1 MTHNN
6 ALEWPWPHFVSIGRQ
21 MTRVAFVNVAALL
34 KAGHATQRECYLVVQ
49 KAKKTMGVRSGDL
62 FVNGRALDGFD
73 EVDVEDR
80 SNRR

>member
-1 MTHNN
+1 MTGDDSG
-6 ALEWPWPHFVSIGRQ
+6 VVRGS
-21 MTRVAFVNVAALL
+21 V
-34 KAGHATQRECYLVVQ
+34 KAGHAAEAGCYLVVQ
-49 KAKKTMGVRSGDL
+49 KAKKTIGVRSGDL

>member
-1 MTHNN
+1 VDV
-6 ALEWPWPHFVSIGRQ
+6 ALFVRGGVQ
-21 MTRVAFVNVAALL
+21 VTGVGFVEFTGLPT
-34 KAGHATQRECYLVVQ
+34 AGHATQPRCYLVVQ
-49 KAKKTMGVRSGDL
+49 KAKKTIGVRSGDL